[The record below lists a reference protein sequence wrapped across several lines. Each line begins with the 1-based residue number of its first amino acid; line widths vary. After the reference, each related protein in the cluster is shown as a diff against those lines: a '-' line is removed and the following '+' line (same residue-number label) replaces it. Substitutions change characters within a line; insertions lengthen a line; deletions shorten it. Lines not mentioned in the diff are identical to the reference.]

1 MKRKPDHN
9 MLEWQ
14 LTWLSLKK
22 AILALIST
30 CILHWECVYDTQPI
44 VHVIVSFRNRCF
56 FATHTVSYDWKWTRS
71 LGSGNSKAC
80 FVLFII
86 QLSCS
91 YGLVYHRKSSKIL
104 LHIFYREWD
113 IMRYGQLKKIKK
125 YAQHCITVIVMFDY
139 KADANDIVCVSQRAN
154 VIDSSFDCE
163 YIGCKRLFEL
173 IVNMALCV
181 FLVWFGQYVWN
192 FIFFVF
198 IFVF

>member
-1 MKRKPDHN
+1 
-9 MLEWQ
+9 ML
-14 LTWLSLKK
+14 
-22 AILALIST
+22 
-30 CILHWECVYDTQPI
+30 
-44 VHVIVSFRNRCF
+44 F

-71 LGSGNSKAC
+71 LDSGNSKAC

-104 LHIFYREWD
+104 LHIFYRQWD
-113 IMRYGQLKKIKK
+113 IMRYGQLKQIKK

-139 KADANDIVCVSQRAN
+139 KADANSIVCVSQRAN

-173 IVNMALCV
+173 IVNIALSV
-181 FLVWFGQYVWN
+181 IWIDLDKMFETLSFSISLLFLLCNWYHKD
-192 FIFFVF
+192 IFKKSHSHREWASKTNYSNGRLKKTLP
-198 IFVF
+198 I

>member
-1 MKRKPDHN
+1 MYF
-9 MLEWQ
+9 
-14 LTWLSLKK
+14 
-22 AILALIST
+22 ALRMCLRHT
-30 CILHWECVYDTQPI
+30 TNCACDC
-44 VHVIVSFRNRCF
+44 IVSKRYF

-91 YGLVYHRKSSKIL
+91 YGLVYHRKSSKIS